1 MNEVIAHML
10 DRYESRSVEDYVRAI
25 REILQEISLLGLWR
39 SKFFEKAAFYGG
51 TALRIL
57 YGIDRYSEDL
67 DFSLLKPMT
76 DFDISRYISAL
87 EREVRSFGFQ
97 VSVTVRE
104 KNTKSPVQS
113 AFLKAD
119 TLNHLLVIE
128 TAPEIARQIP
138 RGQVMKI
145 RIEVDTDPP
154 MGFDTE
160 NKFLLQPIPFSVRTF
175 VLADLFA
182 GKMHAV
188 LCRQWKSRVKGRDWY
203 DLVWFVA
210 HHPQLHLA
218 HLEQR
223 VIQSRHLKEGE
234 HLSKEEFLLRI
245 SNAIDKLDVNQIK
258 KEVEPFVKNPEVLEV
273 WSKEFFQDVAKRI
286 VFV

>member
-1 MNEVIAHML
+1 MNEVIARML
-10 DRYESRSVEDYVRAI
+10 DRYESRSVEDYVRAL
-25 REILQEISLLGLWR
+25 REILQEIALLGLWR

-67 DFSLLKPMT
+67 DFSLLKPMP

-87 EREVRSFGFQ
+87 EREVRSFGFE

-104 KNTKSPVQS
+104 KNAESPVQS

-119 TLNHLLVIE
+119 TLKHLLVIE
-128 TAPEIARQIP
+128 TAEDIARQIS

-175 VLADLFA
+175 VLSDLFA

-203 DLVWFVA
+203 DLVWYA
-210 HHPQLHLA
+210 SHHPQLHLD

-223 VIQSRHLKEGE
+223 MIQSRHAKEGDR
-234 HLSKEEFLLRI
+234 LTKEKFFLLT
-245 SNAIDKLDVNQIK
+245 SNAIDKLDINQVK
-258 KEVEPFVKNPEVLEV
+258 KEVEPFVKNPDALQV
-273 WSKEFFQDVAKRI
+273 WSKEFFRDVVKRI
-286 VFV
+286 VLV